1 MPKPTPDERVSVPT
15 WQYWIARVMPML
27 YVTILTISLPT
38 ILSQSW
44 LVSDL
49 AATQEQK
56 LHKRLRSI
64 SIKILAHGKT
74 IGSGALLTVATE
86 PPSVD
91 PSAAVAVKTQ
101 QVYTVVTNAHVIQA
115 ASAPFQLQT
124 PDGQIY
130 AAALVPPPTDQNR
143 DLSILRFQSHD
154 RYTTAKLAE
163 TGSKIGDRVWSAGFP
178 LVDAGSAPAT
188 TPAATEQASSGLS
201 IVKGQITQ
209 ILPIAITG
217 GYSLGSDRTIVK
229 GMSGGPLINQAGEL
243 VGIDGVHAN
252 PLWDTP
258 EVLEDGSTVSEALQE
273 QINNASWAIPIE
285 FVRDYARL

>member
-1 MPKPTPDERVSVPT
+1 MLSVT
-15 WQYWIARVMPML
+15 
-27 YVTILTISLPT
+27 TLTIALPT

-56 LHKRLRSI
+56 LHKHLRSI
-64 SIKILAHGKT
+64 SIKILAHGQT
-74 IGSGALLTVATE
+74 IGSGVLLDATTQ
-86 PPSVD
+86 PLGIDTAS
-91 PSAAVAVKTQ
+91 SLAVKQQ
-101 QVYTVVTNAHVIQA
+101 QVYTVVTNAHVIQS

-130 AAALVPPPTDQNR
+130 AAALIPPPTDQNR
-143 DLSILRFQSHD
+143 DLSILRFHSHD
-154 RYTTAKLAE
+154 RSYTTAKLAVA
-163 TGSKIGDRVWSAGFP
+163 TPKIGDRIWSAGFP
-178 LVDAGSAPAT
+178 LIIDGGSAQAT
-188 TPAATEQASSGLS
+188 AATATAKASSGLN

-217 GYSLGSDRTIVK
+217 GYSIGSDRTIVK

-243 VGIDGVHAN
+243 VGIDGLHAN

-258 EVLEDGSTVSEALQE
+258 EVLEDGSTVTEALQE
-273 QINNASWAIPIE
+273 QINNSSWAIPIE
-285 FVRDYARL
+285 FVRDYNRL

>member
-1 MPKPTPDERVSVPT
+1 
-15 WQYWIARVMPML
+15 ML
-27 YVTILTISLPT
+27 YVTILTIALPT

-56 LHKRLRSI
+56 LHKQLRSI

-74 IGSGALLTVATE
+74 IGSGVLLDATTQ
-86 PPSVD
+86 PIVGDTTS
-91 PSAAVAVKTQ
+91 SLAVKQ
-101 QVYTVVTNAHVIQA
+101 QIYTVVTNAHVIQA

-143 DLSILRFQSHD
+143 DLSILRFQCHE
-154 RYTTAKLAE
+154 RLYTTAKLAV
-163 TGSKIGDRVWSAGFP
+163 GSPKIGDRIWSAGFP
-178 LVDAGSAPAT
+178 LVDGGSAPAS
-188 TPAATEQASSGLS
+188 TPADTEKAASGLS

-209 ILPIAITG
+209 ILPIAISG
-217 GYSLGSDRTIVK
+217 GYSIGSDRPSVK

-243 VGIDGVHAN
+243 VGIDGVHAD

-273 QINNASWAIPIE
+273 QINNSSWAIPIE

>member
-1 MPKPTPDERVSVPT
+1 MPKPTPDEPVAIPT

-27 YVTILTISLPT
+27 YVTLLTLALPT

-56 LHKRLRSI
+56 LHKHLRSI

-74 IGSGALLTVATE
+74 IGSGAILAVTTQPLA
-86 PPSVD
+86 VD
-91 PSAAVAVKTQ
+91 PASPLAVKQ

-143 DLSILRFQSHD
+143 DLSILRFLSHD
-154 RYTTAKLAE
+154 RYPTAKLAA
-163 TGSKIGDRVWSAGFP
+163 TSSKIGDRIWSAGFP
-178 LVDAGSAPAT
+178 LIDGESAQANAPT
-188 TPAATEQASSGLS
+188 AAAQAPSGLS

-217 GYSLGSDRTIVK
+217 GYSIGSDRTIFK

-258 EVLEDGSTVSEALQE
+258 EVLEDGSTVSEVLQE
-273 QINNASWAIPIE
+273 QIKNSSWAIPIE